1 VSPPDD
7 SETSRPKRR
16 YRRIAA
22 KEVTA
27 HVRAPGVSQ
36 SFVVQNI
43 STGGLL
49 LTGPRSPPRNSLLD
63 IELSLANTLPI
74 HVSGKVVHE
83 LPSGIGI
90 AFEPFSTA
98 TADSLEKLIV
108 AVESRITLPPPLPAH
123 HRPAPSAPSAPLGDP
138 FASGP
143 DPKPPRSGSPDERI
157 DYLRSLVKRRDE
169 SLQKGRTLFTS
180 VYAEL
185 EELRALAAKLRTR
198 LEATESQLQVG
209 EASLAAARASAES
222 DAASLEQERATQ
234 NEYLETEQRRTLE
247 AIGTVAGLEQK
258 LRRLEADASS
268 ARQDAEAARRE
279 VEEINSEAVA
289 LRKVRVE
296 LAGANKK
303 AMEAQV
309 ALTKERT
316 SRGVADQMISEA
328 RSAQQAAESEAKQQS
343 LELARLKQ
351 KLIAAEAALERSAT
365 RKVK

>member
-1 VSPPDD
+1 MDE
-7 SETSRPKRR
+7 SETNRTKRR
-16 YRRIAA
+16 HRRVAA

-49 LTGPRSPPRNSLLD
+49 LTGPRAPPRNALLD
-63 IELSLANTLPI
+63 IELSLAHTLPI

-98 TADSLEKLIV
+98 TADSLERLIV
-108 AVESRITLPPPLPAH
+108 AVESRNTLPPPLPPHA
-123 HRPAPSAPSAPLGDP
+123 PKPSAPSVPAADP

-169 SLQKGRTLFTS
+169 SLQKGRALFTT

-185 EELRALAAKLRTR
+185 EDLRAGSAKLRAR
-198 LEATESQLQVG
+198 LEATESQLQIG
-209 EASLAAARASAES
+209 EASLAAARMSAES
-222 DAASLEQERATQ
+222 AAASLEDERATQ
-234 NEYLETEQRRTLE
+234 NAYLDTEQRRTLE

-258 LRRLEADASS
+258 IRRLEADAAS
-268 ARQDAEAARRE
+268 AKQDAEAARRE
-279 VEEINSEAVA
+279 IEEINSEAAA
-289 LRKVRVE
+289 LRKVRGE
-296 LAGANKK
+296 LAAANKK

-309 ALTKERT
+309 ALTKERA

-351 KLIAAEAALERSAT
+351 KLIAAEAALERSAS